1 MNKEKIFWRN
11 IPLILKLIEM
21 GAWKDWIYVSTV
33 RLASEAS
40 LPQQTVSR
48 VLNEL
53 SRNGFIEKKKMGKN
67 LAVRLTDDCLD
78 ILRSTYEKLIPIFE
92 EEYGTLRFSG
102 VVLSGFGDGEH
113 YVRIYMDK
121 FEEILK
127 FKPYPGT
134 LNLKIVD
141 LNDLKTVLIVRGLPG
156 LRIEKFSRNGRI
168 YGAVKCYPALIGGE
182 VNGAI
187 VVPERTHYGPDIVEL
202 IAPEN
207 LRKRFNLKDGDRIS
221 VEVKVSI

>member
-1 MNKEKIFWRN
+1 MRGEKIFWRN
-11 IPLILKLIEM
+11 VPIILKLIEL
-21 GAWKDWIYVSTV
+21 GAWKDWIYVSTID
-33 RLASEAS
+33 LASDVG
-40 LPQQTVSR
+40 LPQQTISR

-53 SRNGFIEKKKMGKN
+53 NSNAFIEKKRAGRKS
-67 LAVRLTDDCLD
+67 AVRLTDNCLS

-92 EEYGTLRFSG
+92 EHKTFRFSG

-113 YVRIYMDK
+113 YVRVYMDK
-121 FEEILK
+121 FEDTLK

-141 LNDLKTVLIVRGLPG
+141 LNDLKAISIVRGLPG
-156 LRIEKFSRNGRI
+156 LKIEKFSKNGRP
-168 YGAVKCYPALIGGE
+168 YGAVRCYPALIGGE

-207 LRKRFNLKDGDRIS
+207 LRKRFNLKNGDRIS
-221 VEVKVSI
+221 VEVKVNI